1 MHANARTHADN
12 ESVCVCVLARM
23 CMVSSSP
30 PLCPPRIVCLRHT
43 ASIRHHSDACI
54 GACLHELALALT
66 TLVSLTSYS
75 RGMEDLERVT
85 LTNLNQ
91 ASFRA
96 RGINLLLW
104 FTKRTEVAL
113 YFQAHV
119 VDDNTVSPP
128 LLPLCH
134 HDNDNNSNDAAVTA
148 QWHHPDD
155 DNDTVAPPVTAVL
168 RPCATAPHINDND
181 TVALP
186 WHHPD
191 DDDADGASP
200 PPPPP
205 CHHVNDTVAP
215 KRQRR
220 HPLPPT
226 SRQCDDHNAA
236 PARATETMT
245 KTMTPPYDDANYA
258 GSPPPPPPRRRHSG
272 TPVPLKQRRKRRR
285 VITTTAAD
293 DADNARSPP
302 LLCPHVNNDA
312 AVSPPPT
319 ITATPPRRQ
328 RRRHHNHHAPMSVS
342 TTATSPSPSPPAL
355 SHDDDAPSPSE
366 SESPS
371 PLPSSRDEG
380 TAVTAEDDAVIVGD
394 ISSQPPHCSTF
405 DLHENSVAT
414 QIDLTAHLLAGLSLP
429 SDAPLRTQELREAL
443 KESFTAVQSMI
454 NEYIQM
460 AQWHHRH
467 HVTTVPHVNDS
478 DDAAVAPPPS
488 PVCPHFQAS
497 REPGC
502 LTRFDAGG
510 DGLKRHG
517 WSADLRG
524 FAEALSPHRWKP
536 SADVTPFSH
545 ST

>member
-1 MHANARTHADN
+1 MHACPPHLHSSPLAFIMHASARTHPDSAL
-12 ESVCVCVLARM
+12 CVYVRSHTRTRLRHPRIPLALGTRFTRRYPRP
-23 CMVSSSP
+23 SHPPSPSPSSP
-30 PLCPPRIVCLRHT
+30 SHPRVFLVSCPPVLPPLITTCVKTHWGATTRVLRRAHALGHTPTPPHARECAYTCRQRVRVCMRARSHVHGLV
-43 ASIRHHSDACI
+43 
-54 GACLHELALALT
+54 LT
-66 TLVSLTSYS
+66 TLVSPSY
-75 RGMEDLERVT
+75 RV
-85 LTNLNQ
+85 LAPYCL
-91 ASFRA
+91 
-96 RGINLLLW
+96 
-104 FTKRTEVAL
+104 
-113 YFQAHV
+113 
-119 VDDNTVSPP
+119 
-128 LLPLCH
+128 
-134 HDNDNNSNDAAVTA
+134 
-148 QWHHPDD
+148 HPSSC
-155 DNDTVAPPVTAVL
+155 VL
-168 RPCATAPHINDND
+168 RRAH
-181 TVALP
+181 ALA
-186 WHHPD
+186 H
-191 DDDADGASP
+191 SP
-200 PPPPP
+200 
-205 CHHVNDTVAP
+205 
-215 KRQRR
+215 
-220 HPLPPT
+220 
-226 SRQCDDHNAA
+226 
-236 PARATETMT
+236 
-245 KTMTPPYDDANYA
+245 TPPHACQRMQTQTHSRDGRSGESDDDANYA

-488 PVCPHFQAS
+488 PVCPHFQCTHTPVRPSPRSQLS
-497 REPGC
+497 RI
-502 LTRFDAGG
+502 
-510 DGLKRHG
+510 
-517 WSADLRG
+517 
-524 FAEALSPHRWKP
+524 
-536 SADVTPFSH
+536 
-545 ST
+545 